1 MAITNLNFEELKR
14 AIAAGNLRP
23 VYFLHGSVGYYT
35 DCLVKMFESVIPE
48 EDRDFGLSVL
58 YAPEVEPSAV
68 VDICRRLPMMTD
80 RQMVIVKEVQ
90 AVKAEFLEKLVRY
103 VSSPTASTVLV
114 VAARGE
120 DVKCKVFTDAL
131 AACDGV
137 VFQSRPVYESQ
148 IPPLITNYIRERGM
162 RADNKAVEM
171 LGEFIGTDLSRLYNE
186 IDKLS
191 EILGPGA
198 MVTPEAVE
206 RNIGVS
212 KDYNSF
218 ELVDAVAARDLPRM
232 YRIADY
238 FAASPRQNPVQPVAA
253 TLFNFFADVLQ
264 AYYAADRTERG
275 LMGELG
281 VRNSFAV
288 KRVMKGMAAYN
299 AYQVV
304 AILSEIRRFDR
315 MSKGGG
321 SRRDGHTLLKELLFR
336 IVTTTGR
343 EK

>member
-1 MAITNLNFEELKR
+1 MAITNLTFEELKR
-14 AIAAGNLRP
+14 AIGVGNLRP
-23 VYFLHGSVGYYT
+23 VYLLHGREGYYT

-48 EDRDFGLSVL
+48 EDRDFGLTVV
-58 YAPEVEPSAV
+58 YAPQEAPSAV

-80 RQMVIVKEVQ
+80 RQVVILKEVQ
-90 AVKAEFLEKLVRY
+90 SVRSDYLEKLVRY
-103 VSSPTASTVLV
+103 VSSPTSTTVLV

-120 DVKCKVFTDAL
+120 DVKCKAFTDAM

-137 VFQSRPVYESQ
+137 VFQSKPVYDSQ
-148 IPPLITNYIRERGM
+148 IPALISNYIRERGM
-162 RADNKAVEM
+162 QPDNKAVEM
-171 LGEFIGTDLSRLYNE
+171 LGEYIGTDLSRLYNE

-191 EILGPGA
+191 EILGKGA

-218 ELVDAVAARDLPRM
+218 ELVDAIAVRDLPRI

-238 FAASPRQNPVQPVAA
+238 FAANPRQNPVQPVSA
-253 TLFNFFADVLQ
+253 TLFNFFADVLV
-264 AYYAADRTERG
+264 AYYATDRTERG

-288 KRVMKGMAAYN
+288 KRVQKGMAAYN
-299 AYQVV
+299 AFQVV
-304 AILSEIRRFDR
+304 SILSEIRAFDR
-315 MSKGGG
+315 MSKGSG
-321 SRRDGHTLLKELLFR
+321 SRRDGHVLLKELLFR